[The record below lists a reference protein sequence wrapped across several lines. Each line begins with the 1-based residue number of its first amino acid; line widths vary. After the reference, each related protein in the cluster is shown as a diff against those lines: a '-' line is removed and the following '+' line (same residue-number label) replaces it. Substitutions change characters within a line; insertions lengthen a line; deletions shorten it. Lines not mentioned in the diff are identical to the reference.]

1 MRQKAVDNQNDM
13 KIKLNEK
20 TMNMKEEHMK
30 ELNDA
35 VRKETYNLQHQMNLR
50 EKNHQFEME
59 KKAIEL
65 AIMEESLTRALA
77 RKTEVGKINAIILNI

>member
-35 VRKETYNLQHQMNLR
+35 VRKVIYDLQHRMNLR

-59 KKAIEL
+59 KKAIDL

-77 RKTEVGKINAIILNI
+77 RKTEVGKSNAIILNI